1 MTNNNH
7 STIWDNCLSYIKE
20 NINDRKFKT
29 WFEPIKPIKLED
41 DILTIQVPNKFF
53 YEWLEEHYIGLLR
66 TCILKELGKKGRLEY
81 LILIDNKNQFS
92 GSNEAENKVLESKDI
107 KNPFVIPGIKKVKID
122 SNLNAKYTFD
132 KFIEGDS
139 NRLAR
144 SAGKAIA
151 KAPGATAFNPLF
163 VYGGVGIGKTHL
175 AHAIGNE
182 IKAQFPSNNVLYITT
197 DRFTNQ
203 IINAIKKNT
212 IDDLIGYYQH
222 VDTLILDDVQF
233 LAGRAKTQEILF
245 NLFNRLHQNGKQII
259 LTSDR
264 APIDLEKMEDRLIS
278 RFKWGLS
285 ADIQAPRYE
294 TRMAIVQDKLEE
306 ELDQIPEEVL
316 EYVCHNV
323 VNNIRELEGVMISL
337 IAQSTLN
344 LKDIDVSLAREIINK
359 YVVSSNKEVALEKI
373 KKLVADHFK
382 VSVEKMQSS
391 TRKREVVIARQ
402 LSMYL
407 AKHFTNKSLKSIGDD
422 FGGKD
427 HSTVIYSLRAV
438 KDMMDTDEGFK
449 NQVNEIERKVQMS
462 IGSGY

>member
-1 MTNNNH
+1 MV
-7 STIWDNCLSYIKE
+7 WDSCLNYIRQ

-29 WFEPIKPIKLED
+29 WFEPIKPIKLEN

-66 TCILKELGKKGRLEY
+66 NCIISELGTKARLEY

-92 GSNEAENKVLESKDI
+92 NSTEKQTKQIESKDI

-151 KAPGATAFNPLF
+151 NAPGATAFNPLF

-175 AHAIGNE
+175 IHAIGNE
-182 IKAQFPSNNVLYITT
+182 IVKAHPENNVLYITT

-203 IINAIKKNT
+203 IINAIQKNT
-212 IDDLIGYYQH
+212 IADLVSYYQH

-233 LAGRAKTQEILF
+233 LSGRAKTQEILF

-264 APIDLEKMEDRLIS
+264 APIDLDKMEDRLIS

-285 ADIQAPRYE
+285 ADIQPPGFE
-294 TRMAIVQDKLEE
+294 TRMAIIKDKLEGE
-306 ELDQIPEEVL
+306 IEQVPQEVL

-323 VNNIRELEGVMISL
+323 VDNIRELEGVMISL
-337 IAQSTLN
+337 IAQATLN
-344 LKDIDVSLAREIINK
+344 LKEIDIDLARNIINK

-382 VSVEKMQSS
+382 VTVEKMQSS

-407 AKHFTNKSLKSIGDD
+407 AKAFTNKSLKSIGDD

-449 NQVNEIERKVQMS
+449 NQVVEIERKVQMS